1 MANNQLTPVQQ
12 SYMALTANKGAEAF
26 IKLFEI
32 SGNPPE
38 QAKALAEKEIYHIA
52 QLIQDNEDLQAI
64 PPAAIMMEVRKIP
77 LQGVTLD
84 PTLGLAY
91 LYVQDKNKGKVSL
104 EVTGRGKAVQAIAQ
118 NILKSVTTE
127 CIFDGDRTDYVNG
140 LVKVIPAFKAHAKV
154 IGGIITLTLSDG
166 RIQQE
171 FYRQSHID
179 DWQKRSAKRFGG
191 RVNDNYVNFEGGI
204 SGGFL
209 QAKMLKHSL
218 KRFGINPFPNAYRR
232 LTQEQLDALPQTDSE
247 AYDEGTDEM
256 QPQPAA
262 MITQAPPVD
271 MTQPDDDPAPAG
283 IDSLDNI
290 EL

>member
-12 SYMALTANKGAEAF
+12 SYQQLTANKGAEAF

-38 QAKALAEKEIYHIA
+38 QAKVLAEKEIYHLA
-52 QLIQDNEDLQAI
+52 QLIQNTPDLGLI
-64 PPAAIMMEVRKIP
+64 PPAALMMEIRKIP

-84 PTLGLAY
+84 PTLSLAY
-91 LYVQDKNKGKVSL
+91 LYIQDKAKGKVSL
-104 EVTGRGKAVQAIAQ
+104 EISGRGKAVQAIAQ
-118 NILKSVTTE
+118 NILKSVNTE

-140 LVKVIPAFKAHAKV
+140 LVKVIPAFKPHAKV
-154 IGGIITLTLSDG
+154 MGGIITLTMADG

-179 DWQKRSAKRFGG
+179 SWQKRSAKRFGG
-191 RVNDNYVNFEGGI
+191 SGNPNYMSFEGGI
-204 SGGFL
+204 EPGFL
-209 QAKMLKHSL
+209 QSKMLKHSL
-218 KRFGINPFPNAYRR
+218 SRFGINPFPNAYRK
-232 LTQEQLDALPQTDSE
+232 LTQEQMDSLTQTAENDTYEDEQASE
-247 AYDEGTDEM
+247 
-256 QPQPAA
+256 PAPV
-262 MITQAPPVD
+262 TQAVLAEAAPVN
-271 MTQPDDDPAPAG
+271 MAQPDDDTG